1 MKTGDK
7 VLVDVGHTNG
17 GYEAEIIWIGKYFAR
32 IRAGEYEWDIMANRL
47 TPPVINKSNESNR

>member
-47 TPPVINKSNESNR
+47 TPPRNK